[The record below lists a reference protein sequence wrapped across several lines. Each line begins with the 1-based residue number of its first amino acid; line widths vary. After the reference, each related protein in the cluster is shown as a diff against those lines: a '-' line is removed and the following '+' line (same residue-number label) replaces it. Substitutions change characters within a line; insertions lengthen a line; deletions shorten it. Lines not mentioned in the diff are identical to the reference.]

1 LADKP
6 AEVVFGREA
15 LKDRRRI
22 AEERVA
28 EITARL
34 QMIASG
40 RGRNLDIKPLKGHKP
55 WLRLRVGDYRVV
67 FRLSGT
73 VILVARV
80 VSRQELDPPSIS
92 SRVSGG
98 LQALSFRGGQAWSCA
113 VNQSILS
120 L

>member
-1 LADKP
+1 MAGEP

-15 LKDRRRI
+15 LKDRRQI
-22 AEERVA
+22 PEERVA

-40 RGRNLDIKPLKGHKP
+40 RSRNLDIKALKGHKP

-67 FRLSGT
+67 YRQSAS

-80 VSRQELDPPSIS
+80 VSRQELESAIDKLK
-92 SRVSGG
+92 R
-98 LQALSFRGGQAWSCA
+98 
-113 VNQSILS
+113 
-120 L
+120 